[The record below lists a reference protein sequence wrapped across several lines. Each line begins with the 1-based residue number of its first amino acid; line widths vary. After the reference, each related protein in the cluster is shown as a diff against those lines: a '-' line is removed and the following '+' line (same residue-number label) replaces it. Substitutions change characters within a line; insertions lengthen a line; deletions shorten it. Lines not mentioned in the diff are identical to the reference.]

1 MYDFDVQQGL
11 GTTELETQNLGF
23 QALKVLFYGL
33 MVVQCHQIDDEGLL
47 FLLLFSN
54 MCVVLYFRH
63 KDK

>member
-1 MYDFDVQQGL
+1 
-11 GTTELETQNLGF
+11 
-23 QALKVLFYGL
+23 
-33 MVVQCHQIDDEGLL
+33 MVVKCHQIDDEGLL